1 MIEKKL
7 QQEIDTGNEA
17 PVNKPLIYDLHT
29 HTIASDGYLTPSELI
44 QRAVEKEVSVLAIT
58 DHDTTAGL
66 QEAHQYINEQN
77 LSLQLINGVEISTA
91 WQGFDIHI
99 VGLNIDPMNPVL
111 VERLA
116 DQKQRRQQRAL
127 NIAEKLEKV
136 RIPQPLA
143 GTMAI
148 AAGAELTRAHFARYL
163 LEIGQVNSLE
173 KAFTK
178 YLAKGR
184 SAYVAPCWC
193 TIEEAVQAIHAAG
206 GKAILAHPT
215 RYDLS
220 AKWLRRLIVDFKEMN
235 GDGLEVSLS
244 QQSIAQRQQMARYTV
259 EYELLASA
267 GSDFHRACM
276 WLDIGRNIW
285 LPEDVKPVWLY
296 W

>member
-7 QQEIDTGNEA
+7 PQEIDTGNEA

-276 WLDIGRNIW
+276 WLDLGRNIW

>member
-1 MIEKKL
+1 MIEKQL
-7 QQEIDTGNEA
+7 PQEIDTGNEA

>member
-1 MIEKKL
+1 MLEK
-7 QQEIDTGNEA
+7 QPSSDTIHDA

-58 DHDTTAGL
+58 DHDTTDGL
-66 QEAHQYINEQN
+66 HEAHQFIKAHDF
-77 LSLQLINGVEISTA
+77 SLQLINGVEISTA

-99 VGLNIDPMNPVL
+99 VGLNIDVTNAVL

-116 DQKQRRQQRAL
+116 NQKQCRQKRAL
-127 NIAEKLEKV
+127 KIAEKLKKV
-136 RIPQPLA
+136 RIPDPLT
-143 GTMAI
+143 GTMKI

-163 LEIGQVNSLE
+163 LEIGQVNTLD

-178 YLAKGR
+178 YLGKGK
-184 SAYVAPCWC
+184 SAYVAPGWC
-193 TIEEAVQAIHAAG
+193 SIEEAILAIHAAG

-220 AKWLRRLIVDFKEMN
+220 SKWLRRLIVDFKEMK

-244 QQSIAQRQQMARYTV
+244 QQSPGQRQQMARYAT

-267 GSDFHRACM
+267 GSDFHRVCP
-276 WLDIGRNIW
+276 WLDIGRNLW
-285 LPEDVKPVWLY
+285 LPDDVKPVWLH

>member
-1 MIEKKL
+1 LIEKQL
-7 QQEIDTGNEA
+7 PQEIDTGNEA